1 MIVSKIVS
9 GFQTGADL
17 GGVNAAIDLLFPYDG
32 WVPKGRKY
40 EIGRIPDYYIVKESS
55 SSRYEP
61 RTELNVQD
69 SDVTLVFTR
78 GEPSTGSKLTIE
90 YAKVHNKPCLHID
103 LLLYTKEAIVKLIQ
117 KFLTDLDKQ
126 DLIVNAAGQRES
138 KAKGIQLEV
147 RAIIT
152 EVLKWNLKNS

>member
-1 MIVSKIVS
+1 MIISRIQS
-9 GFQTGADL
+9 GFQSGADI
-17 GGVNAAIDLLFPYDG
+17 GGINAAIDLLFPYGG

-40 EIGRIPDYYIVKESS
+40 ENGRIPDYYIVKESS

-103 LLLYTKEAIVKLIQ
+103 LLRYGKEDAIKQIQ
-117 KFLTDLDKQ
+117 EFLTDIDKQ
-126 DLIVNAAGQRES
+126 DLIVNVAGQRES
-138 KAKGIQLEV
+138 KAKGIQMEV

-152 EVLKWNLKNS
+152 EVLKWNNG

>member
-1 MIVSKIVS
+1 MIISKLIS
-9 GFQTGADL
+9 GGQSGCDQAAW
-17 GGVNAAIDLLFPYDG
+17 NAAIDLLFPYGG

-40 EIGRIPDYYIVKESS
+40 ENGRIPDYYIVKESS

-90 YAKVHNKPCLHID
+90 YAEVHNKPYLHID
-103 LLLYTKEAIVKLIQ
+103 LLRYSKEDAIKQVQ
-117 KFLTDLDKQ
+117 EFLTDIDKQ
-126 DLIVNAAGQRES
+126 DLIVNVAGQRES

-152 EVLKWNLKNS
+152 EVLKWNNG

>member
-1 MIVSKIVS
+1 MIISKIVS

-17 GGVNAAIDLLFPYDG
+17 GGITASMDLNFPYEG

-40 EIGRIPDYYIVKESS
+40 ENGRIPDYYIVKESS

-61 RTELNVQD
+61 RTEQNVED

-78 GEPSTGSKLTIE
+78 GEPGGGSKLTIS
-90 YAKVHNKPCLHID
+90 YAVAHNKPYLHLD
-103 LLLYTKEAIVKLIQ
+103 LLLYTKEAIVEQIQ
-117 KFLTDLDKQ
+117 EFLSAINKQ
-126 DLIVNAAGQRES
+126 DLIVNVAGQRES
-138 KAKGIQLEV
+138 KAMGIQLEV

-152 EVLKWNLKNS
+152 EVLKWNNG